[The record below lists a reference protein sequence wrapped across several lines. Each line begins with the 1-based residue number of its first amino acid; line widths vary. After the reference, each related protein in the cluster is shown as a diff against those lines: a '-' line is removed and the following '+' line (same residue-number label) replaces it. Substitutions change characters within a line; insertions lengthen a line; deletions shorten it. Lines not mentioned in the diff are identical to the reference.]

1 MLVCVSPSMCL
12 ELFFTAQR
20 LNVCLF
26 PRGVILKTTF
36 CYLKPKWRK
45 KARVCKSAHSR
56 MPESHWLLAEDI
68 CMGTIGQVKGRY
80 CDGCPLCKALCAQV
94 GSFEWFLMMAP
105 WAWDIIPPGFQIRSW
120 KRQTCI
126 VNCLDEF
133 KNVCLCLCVCKR
145 PTMGKGWSQ
154 FKCIVNVI
162 LCSVVG

>member
-1 MLVCVSPSMCL
+1 MEKLISTSMKSNYFYETSTFMLVRVSPNMCL
-12 ELFFTAQR
+12 QLFFTAQG

-56 MPESHWLLAEDI
+56 MAESHWLLAEDI

-105 WAWDIIPPGFQIRSW
+105 GLEISSHQAFKSRVGKA
-120 KRQTCI
+120 KR
-126 VNCLDEF
+126 VL
-133 KNVCLCLCVCKR
+133 
-145 PTMGKGWSQ
+145 
-154 FKCIVNVI
+154 
-162 LCSVVG
+162 